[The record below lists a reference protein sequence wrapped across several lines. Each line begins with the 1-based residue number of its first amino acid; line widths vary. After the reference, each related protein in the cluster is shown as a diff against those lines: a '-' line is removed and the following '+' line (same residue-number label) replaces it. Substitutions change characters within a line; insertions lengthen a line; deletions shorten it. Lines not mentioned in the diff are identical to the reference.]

1 MRIHA
6 KKLTEYKFK
15 ELHFTSELGTD
26 LTVQLVKNHIWV
38 GGGDTT
44 PRGAYFDPNIPTEEV
59 FCMEVLAFPKVL
71 EASAEAVRD
80 NAVVVISGRVS
91 YKEEEPGKLL
101 ADTISD
107 IGAYH
112 PKNVDDS
119 EHACNK

>member
-1 MRIHA
+1 MEQKHDAELIAHA

-59 FCMEVLAFPKVL
+59 FCMPDRNGV
-71 EASAEAVRD
+71 
-80 NAVVVISGRVS
+80 NGRVYASKPLS
-91 YKEEEPGKLL
+91 YGGKVIENFWFQFKDGRVIDFGAEKEQGFDCQD
-101 ADTISD
+101 A
-107 IGAYH
+107 
-112 PKNVDDS
+112 
-119 EHACNK
+119 